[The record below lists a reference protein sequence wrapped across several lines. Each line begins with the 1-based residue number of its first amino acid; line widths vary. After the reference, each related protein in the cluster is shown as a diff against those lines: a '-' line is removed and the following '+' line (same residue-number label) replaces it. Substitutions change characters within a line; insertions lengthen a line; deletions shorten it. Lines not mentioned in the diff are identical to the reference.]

1 MPVKYIVPQE
11 GPQKAFL
18 ESDAQVVVYGGAKTV
33 VPLKKTC
40 LIAGNSR

>member
-1 MPVKYIVPQE
+1 MSVKYIVPQE